1 MPIIPKDEV
10 ESKALAIHNQFRK
23 ELIVPHRTYFNGPPD
38 DLRKALKKL
47 GWIIEMTWIKG
58 YLFDITISEKEMIR
72 LKRLKKGI
80 EMI

>member
-10 ESKALAIHNQFRK
+10 ASKALAIHNQFRK
-23 ELIVPHRTYFNGPPD
+23 ELIIPHRTYFNGPPD

-47 GWIIEMTWIKG
+47 GWIIEMTWVKG

-72 LKRLKKGI
+72 LKKLKKWS
-80 EMI
+80 